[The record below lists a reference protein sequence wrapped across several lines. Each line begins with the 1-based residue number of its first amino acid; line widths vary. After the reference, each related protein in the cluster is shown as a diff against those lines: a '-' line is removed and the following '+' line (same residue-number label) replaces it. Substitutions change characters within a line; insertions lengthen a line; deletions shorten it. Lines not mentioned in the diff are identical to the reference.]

1 MPVRTLWIA
10 VGLVA
15 TGLGVAGIFLP
26 LLPTTPFLLLAS
38 FAFARGS
45 PRLHAWLVAHPRLG
59 PVILEWQRHGAIRRR
74 VKVVALGAMALSLFV
89 TWMLGFAFWII
100 GSQALV
106 LGAVAIFIVTR
117 PEPPAR

>member
-1 MPVRTLWIA
+1 MPVRTLWIV

-74 VKVVALGAMALSLFV
+74 VKVMALGAMGLSLFV

-106 LGAVAIFIVTR
+106 LAAVAIFIVTR
-117 PEPPAR
+117 PEPPPR